1 MFAVDPRYQAQ
12 GIGKQLLTYAEET
25 AIDRWKVKQ
34 ASMAV
39 IPCRTE
45 LIAFYQRR
53 GYRLTDQNM
62 PFPYNPIL
70 WSPKVDRLS
79 LTLMVKELSAKQA

>member
-1 MFAVDPRYQAQ
+1 
-12 GIGKQLLTYAEET
+12 
-25 AIDRWKVKQ
+25 
-34 ASMAV
+34 MAV

-62 PFPYNPIL
+62 PFPINPML
-70 WSPKVDRLS
+70 WTPKVNTLL
-79 LTLMVKELSAKQA
+79 LTFMVKELSAKQV